1 MFGLQRRTQN
11 AEIAKQK
18 TNGDKMMMRQ
28 LKLILMIP
36 ALVGIL
42 LIPAFSQEDMEVVD
56 NEGFSKKQ
64 RPPAVFRHD
73 EHNEKAEIEDCI

>member
-11 AEIAKQK
+11 AELAKQK

-56 NEGFSKKQ
+56 NDGFSKKQ

-73 EHNEKAEIEDCI
+73 

>member
-11 AEIAKQK
+11 AELAKQK

-28 LKLILMIP
+28 LKFILMIP

-64 RPPAVFRHD
+64 RPPAVSDMMNTTRRL
-73 EHNEKAEIEDCI
+73 K